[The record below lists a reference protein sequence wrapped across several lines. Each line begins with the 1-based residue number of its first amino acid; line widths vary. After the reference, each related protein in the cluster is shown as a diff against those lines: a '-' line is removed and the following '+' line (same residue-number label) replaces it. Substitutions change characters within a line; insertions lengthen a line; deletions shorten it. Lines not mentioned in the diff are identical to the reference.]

1 MVSYMTGNQWG
12 TFSSP
17 RWQKFNLLAA
27 FIFLAGALAFTYGG
41 LTTSYSWA
49 LAPLLGLLG
58 LGLSLLARTWGWA
71 VAFSLLILTLPAVIA
86 LQGV

>member
-1 MVSYMTGNQWG
+1 MISYVVGNRWG
-12 TFSSP
+12 VFSSP
-17 RWQKFNLLAA
+17 RWKKFNLLAA
-27 FIFLAGALAFTYGG
+27 PMFLAGALAFIYGG
-41 LTTSYSWA
+41 LATSYSWA

-71 VAFSLLILTLPAVIA
+71 VAFFLLILTLPVVIA